1 MPNLLST
8 KSKRKA
14 MAALVSR
21 VATQALGFPV
31 ALAPSDLDPEEW
43 HFRIEDMESERGP
56 VDWIALEV
64 CPRGVNLHTKF
75 RFREF
80 APSGA
85 GGSGKWNHYIWPES
99 DDAPESFAAA
109 VEVELSH
116 LLGKIKTRPGTVRAD
131 RPSMADYWAFE
142 RANWSENLTASA

>member
-8 KSKRKA
+8 KAKRKA

-31 ALAPSDLDPEEW
+31 ALAPSELDPDE
-43 HFRIEDMESERGP
+43 FYFQIEGVESERGP
-56 VDWIALEV
+56 VDWITLDV

-99 DDAPESFAAA
+99 DGTFDSFAAA

-116 LLGKIKTRPGTVRAD
+116 LLGKIKTRRGAIRAD

-142 RANWSENLTASA
+142 RANWSENLTTSA